1 MSYNPLN
8 ITLQSSFFATVEMV
22 KELPPYIRDN
32 HIYIICEDELWA
44 NAAVVLAQ
52 SWEEYKSRE
61 GWHYQFRIMP
71 CDAHVEG
78 LPADIAKRVAEG
90 VNIFMPL
97 YTPDRQEWLVLLG
110 KVEGMEHLEL
120 CVGLL
125 MADAQAIQ
133 DRCSL
138 QAFVDTFNEDGER
151 AFEEWNQLLNYK
163 YAKPLS
169 PASAISFKGRYSVK
183 QSSYPFLKNEVIIP
197 RNDIENYELQISRI
211 MGIADTVKKIEKP
224 KSDKELQTAEKDFQ
238 YLCETLKVAE
248 KNELL
253 LELSK
258 AIPEQRLCDIWQ
270 SVTNREYK
278 GKKSKIRIEVCPKL
292 KTYDVEHIDRL
303 QGDVR
308 TYMVDENGIRHLLNF
323 ANNTAHTIYVMNLLY
338 HKKTGGKL
346 RPLDIRIN
354 REAFIQTY
362 NTIYLGDMDGSEAFD
377 KLMCRVSKN
386 EFDYE
391 GRAKSR
397 CYNSI
402 ANSVSDMCRQLNID
416 PSPYILDDKRPLTI
430 NSNLIHIA
438 RELSLNLETLTFC

>member
-8 ITLQSSFFATVEMV
+8 ITLQSSFFATVEEV

-52 SWEEYKSRE
+52 SWEESKHRE

-78 LPADIAKRVAEG
+78 LPKDIAKRVADG

-97 YTPDRQEWLVLLG
+97 YTPDRQEKLVLVG
-110 KVEGMEHLEL
+110 KVDGMEHLGL

-133 DRCSL
+133 DRYSL
-138 QAFVDTFNEDGER
+138 QAFVDTFNKDGEK
-151 AFEEWNQLLNYK
+151 AFEEWNKLLNYK

-169 PASAISFKGRYSVK
+169 PASSISFKGKYSVK

-197 RNDIENYELQISRI
+197 KNDIENYELQISRI

-292 KTYDVEHIDRL
+292 KTYDGEHIDRL

-308 TYMVDENGIRHLLNF
+308 TYMVDEDGIRHLLNF
-323 ANNTAHTIYVMNLLY
+323 ANNTAHTVYVMNLIYYKQSRQLQA
-338 HKKTGGKL
+338 
-346 RPLDIRIN
+346 LDITKN
-354 REAFIQTY
+354 REAFVKTY

-397 CYNSI
+397 CFNSI
-402 ANSVSDMCRQLNID
+402 ANAVSDMCRRLNVSS
-416 PSPYILDDKRPLTI
+416 SPYVVDDKRPLTI
-430 NSNLIHIA
+430 NPNLINIA
-438 RELSLNLETLTFC
+438 RELKPNLETLTFY